1 LRFRRCPNVVGVDK
15 RPMHVQRVSLE
26 RADDLFGEGVEVF
39 AEF

>member
-1 LRFRRCPNVVGVDK
+1 
-15 RPMHVQRVSLE
+15 MHVQRVSLE